1 MLGGGVRWLRSSER
15 FKFMTTSLSTNAKTS
30 YYSFCSSSANNIKN
44 MIVDERHRQLENLDM
59 VTAAKMLF
67 SDPPKK
73 RKFGFDF
80 HLVQFFFACLPS
92 VAVYLVAQYARYEM
106 RKMEVDACDHLIPIH
121 NLSIQFRALSKE
133 WNRKG
138 SRKKKKKRRKKKKKW
153 NKILQKK
160 RKKNLI
166 PSLQRSTTDS
176 ASKKYV
182 DEDHSG
188 KHDILKSKPELREES
203 KGSVATPNPSLQDPK
218 GNQTG
223 RAS

>member
-30 YYSFCSSSANNIKN
+30 YYSFCTSSANNIKN

-106 RKMEVDACDHLIPIH
+106 RKMEV
-121 NLSIQFRALSKE
+121 E

-166 PSLQRSTTDS
+166 PSLSTTDS

-223 RAS
+223 GAS

>member
-106 RKMEVDACDHLIPIH
+106 RKMEV
-121 NLSIQFRALSKE
+121 E

-166 PSLQRSTTDS
+166 PSLQRDRSTTDS

>member
-92 VAVYLVAQYARYEM
+92 
-106 RKMEVDACDHLIPIH
+106 
-121 NLSIQFRALSKE
+121 E

-166 PSLQRSTTDS
+166 PSLQRDRSTTDS

-203 KGSVATPNPSLQDPK
+203 KDVGVTDESSSSNSNGKKQDCDLEVVVK
-218 GNQTG
+218 C
-223 RAS
+223 AEK

>member
-106 RKMEVDACDHLIPIH
+106 RKMEV
-121 NLSIQFRALSKE
+121 E

-166 PSLQRSTTDS
+166 PSLQR
-176 ASKKYV
+176 
-182 DEDHSG
+182 
-188 KHDILKSKPELREES
+188 
-203 KGSVATPNPSLQDPK
+203 
-218 GNQTG
+218 
-223 RAS
+223 